1 MGRKSLIQLILI
13 SLIFIFL
20 IFFYYEFLKT
30 KKNSQNIKS
39 KNITQPQ
46 KTGSSIN
53 ELQYFS
59 KDINGNIYLL
69 KAKSG
74 SADANNSDLIY
85 LESVNAKINFDKNNQ
100 IIVSSDKA
108 VYNNNTYDTEFIGN
122 VKIAYENHKIN
133 CENMSALISQNRAI
147 LSGNVNY
154 LSTFTKMYAD
164 KIEYDLEKRTSKIS
178 MINQNEKVKITHKN

>member
-122 VKIAYENHKIN
+122 VKI
-133 CENMSALISQNRAI
+133 
-147 LSGNVNY
+147 
-154 LSTFTKMYAD
+154 
-164 KIEYDLEKRTSKIS
+164 
-178 MINQNEKVKITHKN
+178 